1 MELCKK
7 LYTPDSVVTPECCY
21 IKDWNINFSCKDK
34 NTISISYYNNTLYA
48 IFDSIH
54 DVKHREHSNLPDY
67 LELRLWTDKRIIC
80 FWTYNI
86 NNIADILYDIQEK
99 LETADY
105 ISDESHTPIK
115 IDLSEY
121 DIIFTIK
128 EENNDIKVIKCSLE
142 EFYNYPTFNIL
153 DNLYQ
158 RQYHILTPEKKESL
172 KRSGR
177 FKQIQK
183 KYYDEANKK
192 WSDKIGDMDIAQYHM
207 LIYGE

>member
-1 MELCKK
+1 MFKIKYSQE
-7 LYTPDSVVTPECCY
+7 DNITPECCY
-21 IKDWNINFSCKDK
+21 IKDWNINLSCKDK

-54 DVKHREHSNLPDY
+54 DTNHRKNSNLSDY
-67 LELRLWTDKRIIC
+67 LELRLWTDKKIIC
-80 FWTYNI
+80 LWTYNI
-86 NNIADILYDIQEK
+86 NNITDILYNIQEK

-105 ISDESHTPIK
+105 ISDKNHTPIE

-121 DIIFTIK
+121 DIVFTTK

-153 DNLYQ
+153 NNLYQ
-158 RQYHILTPEKKESL
+158 RQYHILTPEQKESL
-172 KRSGR
+172 KRSGK
-177 FKQIQK
+177 FKHYHK

-192 WSDKIGDMDIAQYHM
+192 WNDKIGDMDIAQYHM